1 MNRNRKIVSGVL
13 SSALAVSMVTPAL
26 AATDPASV
34 IDYNRTGT
42 LNIHKIIENDGTLKN
57 ADGTAIET
65 DNVALD
71 NIGFDYVRIAD
82 VENTTGIVVSENGK
96 VSLGQADSG
105 LSGEVAVG
113 LYFKATDKLDGLM
126 NAAEV
131 FPEPTYIM
139 TQNLIAPDGTLQ
151 EAYAQ
156 AVANNL
162 LSAEQADVNAKK
174 EALLAAKA
182 TLKSAQ
188 NDYASSKSQSEAA
201 SSSKQSAQT
210 AYNNA
215 VAAQLNAQTAADK
228 AATAAQTAADK
239 FEQASEDYT
248 TASSALDAA
257 QTDYEAK
264 LAAYDTG
271 DASTL
276 KKLEEASS
284 NLKTA
289 TANAKAASEAAANAE
304 AAYELAQDNLTK
316 ANEAHEAAATILAEA
331 NAAHDIAATDTENS
345 ETGTANAIAWA
356 TEQLNNAQAYLDAC
370 QTQFDTATDELAAA
384 NTANTNAV
392 TALNAAIAALETATA
407 NNSAAYQAFSTSLQS
422 LKTAKT
428 KLSAASAAK
437 DAAETAQTDAN
448 TKKANA
454 DTALGEAN
462 TALENATEAL
472 NNASGDAQISSDD
485 LANKSTTKDNAKTAY
500 KQALAAYEAAVET
513 LDATA
518 EANGIT
524 KCYTVEALENA
535 WQKAIT
541 TLSEEFIAQWV
552 AANAPTGGDGVSEG
566 YTDDNGVV
574 TFSGLPLGLYVVA
587 ETDISYHD
595 GIAGAWNDG
604 ASGSINNSSTNTY
617 SDGVYSIQPIDAF
630 GDDVLHTYSRGEAYR
645 ESVNPE
651 GPIVESKSAPFLVSL
666 PQTRTADAD
675 DTQVAAGDE
684 AGATGTVWQYTIDVY
699 PKNQTS
705 AIYKRI
711 VDPDEADG
719 IETLRTSEDYQI
731 GDLIETIIWA
741 DAPVL
746 QKNYL
751 FDASDEGFGDGVEGD
766 LADRDDAS
774 DSKNAHIG
782 YVIADTMTDGV
793 SFGGVTKVAIIPKS
807 QLETKVPTAANEFD
821 IVYDA
826 SDDEGIILDAADYT
840 VIDTDTSD
848 VKMTNSVGDVSTVI
862 SAGTHGWAVQLT
874 ESGLAKLNARTSDSV
889 VVVYFDSI
897 LNSDAAIGQVRQ
909 NMNYA
914 SLHYVNTNTGFYI
927 DENGEVKGAKKIS
940 SNEVYEYTYELQIKK
955 EGVTDAS
962 NVKFIVSRDDQ
973 GDIAQDTTKDL
984 TDSVSQTK
992 AYGEA
997 DSMKFV
1003 KESDG
1008 VYHVYGYLATEDKS
1022 DVAESYET
1030 DVVNGVTYNT
1040 ITPAADGTL
1049 ILKGLDSNDY
1059 EFQEIKTEDENNLLA
1074 NTFTVSI
1081 RANDS
1086 ETESAR
1092 NGAIAQAT
1100 VKSGSSEPI
1109 DITIGV
1115 VGTSTNDSLGADAKN
1130 LGIASMVVNNF
1141 DAVDL
1146 RTGGAGRTMI
1156 YVAGIAMLA
1165 GVSVVMFVGKKKR
1178 SAEEE

>member
-1 MNRNRKIVSGVL
+1 MNRNRKIVSGIL
-13 SSALAVSMVTPAL
+13 SGALAASMVTPAL

-34 IDYNRTGT
+34 IDYDRTGT

-82 VENTTGIVVSENGK
+82 VENTTGIVVSEDGK

-139 TQNLIAPDGTLQ
+139 TQNVIAPDGTLQ
-151 EAYAQ
+151 ESYAQ
-156 AVANNL
+156 AVANSL
-162 LSAEQADVNAKK
+162 LSTEQANVNAKK
-174 EALLAAKA
+174 ETLLNAKA
-182 TLKSAQ
+182 ALKTAQ

-210 AYNNA
+210 AYQNA
-215 VAAQLNAQTAADK
+215 VTAQLNAQTAADK
-228 AATAAQTAADK
+228 AAVAAQTAATK
-239 FEQASEDYT
+239 FEQASNNYQ
-248 TASSALDAA
+248 TASDALTAA
-257 QTDYEAK
+257 QSDYDAK

-276 KKLEEASS
+276 KKLEEASDD
-284 NLKTA
+284 LKTA
-289 TANAKAASEAAANAE
+289 TANAKAASEAAANAQ
-304 AAYELAQDNLTK
+304 AAYDLANDNLTK
-316 ANEAHEAAATILAEA
+316 ANEAHQAAATILAEA

-356 TEQLNNAQAYLDAC
+356 TEQLANAQAYLDAC
-370 QTQFDTATDELAAA
+370 QTQFDTATTELEAA

-392 TALNAAIAALETATA
+392 TALNNAITALETATS
-407 NNSAAYQAFSTSLQS
+407 NNKTAYEAFSASLQA
-422 LKTAKT
+422 LKAAKT
-428 KLSAASAAK
+428 TLSSASSAK
-437 DAAETAQTDAN
+437 DAAEAAQTDAN

-454 DTALGEAN
+454 DTALEDAN
-462 TALENATEAL
+462 TALDEATTALQNATDTDTTS
-472 NNASGDAQISSDD
+472 SGDLDA
-485 LANKSTTKDNAKTAY
+485 KSATKDQAKAAYKTA
-500 KQALAAYEAAVET
+500 LAEYEAAVET

-552 AANAPTGGDGVSEG
+552 ANNAPTAGDGTSEG

-617 SDGVYSIQPIDAF
+617 SNGVYNIQPIDAF
-630 GDDVLHTYSRGEAYR
+630 GDDVLHTYALGDAYR

-651 GPIVESKSAPFLVSL
+651 APIVESKSAPFLVSL

-684 AGATGTVWQYTIDVY
+684 AGTTGTVWQYTIDVY

-711 VDPDEADG
+711 IDPDEEDG

-731 GDLIETIIWA
+731 GDLIETVIWA

-751 FDASDEGFGDGVEGD
+751 FDADDEGFGDGVEGD
-766 LADRDDAS
+766 LTDRDDAS
-774 DSKNAHIG
+774 DSTNAHVD

-807 QLETKVPTAANEFD
+807 QLETKVPATADEFD

-826 SDDEGIILDAADYT
+826 SDDEGIILDAAEDR
-840 VIDTDTSD
+840 
-848 VKMTNSVGDVSTVI
+848 K
-862 SAGTHGWAVQLT
+862 
-874 ESGLAKLNARTSDSV
+874 SV
-889 VVVYFDSI
+889 V
-897 LNSDAAIGQVRQ
+897 
-909 NMNYA
+909 
-914 SLHYVNTNTGFYI
+914 
-927 DENGEVKGAKKIS
+927 
-940 SNEVYEYTYELQIKK
+940 
-955 EGVTDAS
+955 
-962 NVKFIVSRDDQ
+962 
-973 GDIAQDTTKDL
+973 
-984 TDSVSQTK
+984 
-992 AYGEA
+992 
-997 DSMKFV
+997 
-1003 KESDG
+1003 
-1008 VYHVYGYLATEDKS
+1008 
-1022 DVAESYET
+1022 
-1030 DVVNGVTYNT
+1030 
-1040 ITPAADGTL
+1040 
-1049 ILKGLDSNDY
+1049 
-1059 EFQEIKTEDENNLLA
+1059 
-1074 NTFTVSI
+1074 
-1081 RANDS
+1081 
-1086 ETESAR
+1086 
-1092 NGAIAQAT
+1092 
-1100 VKSGSSEPI
+1100 
-1109 DITIGV
+1109 
-1115 VGTSTNDSLGADAKN
+1115 
-1130 LGIASMVVNNF
+1130 
-1141 DAVDL
+1141 
-1146 RTGGAGRTMI
+1146 
-1156 YVAGIAMLA
+1156 
-1165 GVSVVMFVGKKKR
+1165 
-1178 SAEEE
+1178 